1 MTKTTKLFAVVAAVA
16 IVLGLVFAPV
26 AKAQTTDIA
35 ALNAMIAQLQAQ
47 IAQLSGSTVSTPAG
61 YVYSTDLT
69 VGSRGAD
76 VSALQ
81 AKLGVTPA
89 TGYFGAITKAAVQ
102 AYQATKGISATGY
115 VGPLTRAALNVAAPV
130 VVTPGTPTTPVVTTS
145 GEEGSL
151 DINDTLSVDSS
162 IEEGDEDV
170 QVLGLEVEAKDSDIV
185 ISRIDVD
192 FKATTVATGASD
204 RLTRYI
210 DSVALVLDGKTI
222 DTMDASEADEDSD
235 VYSFRFT
242 GLSGVVKADE
252 VAELFVEVTAVENVD
267 GDDEGTTWTVAIPVS
282 GIRAVDG
289 AGISDTYSKVAGSQT
304 DLEGTVETFDVA
316 GLSGEDLVVSEATS
330 NPDAQSIEVDES
342 DDTTDVTALVF
353 KLKAN
358 DGDMVVN
365 EIPVVIATTSGATST
380 ITGMFKKVYL
390 YDGSDLL
397 DSVTIASANA
407 SGEVLFEDLD
417 LSIDEDDTV
426 TLTVK
431 VDLNDTD
438 DATFANGDAAE
449 VSVGVSNDF
458 DVENVQ
464 GDVVSVSGSANGETM
479 TFYVNG
485 ISVKEVSTSVVA
497 SNDSETVFGN
507 EYTIKFSVTS
517 FGEDAYILKGAT
529 TTATSTGVQFAIVNP
544 ISGSTVSSDLSSDA
558 DLTGGSYLVQEG
570 QTETFTLKVTVE
582 NGATS
587 STNYVGV
594 KLAEVNFSDAVT
606 SAATSYVAGLNDIDT
621 EVSRLK

>member
-1 MTKTTKLFAVVAAVA
+1 MTKTIKLFAVVASVA

-61 YVYSTDLT
+61 YVFSTDLT

-89 TGYFGAITKAAVQ
+89 TGYFGPITKAAVQ
-102 AYQATKGISATGY
+102 AYQTSKGISATGY
-115 VGPLTRAALNVAAPV
+115 VGPLTRASMNAATPAV
-130 VVTPGTPTTPVVTTS
+130 PGTPGTPATPAVPAN
-145 GEEGSL
+145 GEEGTL

-170 QVLGLEVEAKDSDIV
+170 QVLGLEVEADDSDMT
-185 ISRIDVD
+185 ISRVDVD
-192 FKATTVATGASD
+192 FEATTVASGASD

-210 DSVALVLDGKTI
+210 DSVSLVLDGKTL
-222 DTMDASEADEDSD
+222 DTMDASDADEDSD

-242 GLSGVVKADE
+242 GLNGVVKEGE

-267 GDDEGTTWTVAIPVS
+267 GDDEGTTWTVSIPNS
-282 GIRAVDG
+282 GIRAVDE
-289 AGISDTYSKVAGSQT
+289 AGISDTYVVTGDSAT
-304 DLEGTVETFDVA
+304 ETFDVA

-330 NPDAQSIEVDES
+330 NPDAQSVEVDES
-342 DDTTDVTALVF
+342 DDTTGVTALVF

-358 DGDMVVN
+358 DGEMVVN

-380 ITGMFKKVYL
+380 ITGIFKKVYL

-397 DSVTIASANA
+397 DTVTIASANA
-407 SGEVLFEDLD
+407 TGDVLFEDLD
-417 LSIDEDDTV
+417 LSIDEDETV

-431 VDLNDTD
+431 VDINDID
-438 DATFANGDAAE
+438 DATFINGDAAE
-449 VSVGVSNDF
+449 VSVGASNDF

-479 TFYVNG
+479 TFYVDG
-485 ISVKEVSTSVVA
+485 ISVEEVSTSYIA

-544 ISGSTVSSDLSSDA
+544 ISGSTISSDLSSTA

-606 SAATSYVAGLNDIDT
+606 SAATSYTAGLNDIDT